1 VRARILATPRVQFA
15 RVRGGRLALDAAW
28 LPRPVPV
35 LPLGIYVPGLR
46 MQLPPPDDLRGPG
59 T

>member
-1 VRARILATPRVQFA
+1 
-15 RVRGGRLALDAAW
+15 
-28 LPRPVPV
+28 V